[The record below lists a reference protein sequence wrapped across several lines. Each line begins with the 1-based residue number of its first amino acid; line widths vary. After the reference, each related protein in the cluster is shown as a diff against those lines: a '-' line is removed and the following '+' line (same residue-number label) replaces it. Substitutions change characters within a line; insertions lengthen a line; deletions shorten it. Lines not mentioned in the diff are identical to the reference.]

1 MAAAMEGPLIPTNS
15 FSAPTSAPSAPA
27 TSKPRLALAARTS
40 NLATSKKVADIQFE
54 LNAPRISAEMGT
66 RLLVSYVELLL
77 YLKGQ
82 VPFPP
87 SQLRRMVAGGRK
99 GSPHQNKLLKS
110 LSTLSA
116 DLPSTLSSY
125 GSSNIVTVAIV
136 FGLGREKC
144 FIQLSGTEFEQLK
157 DARETTELTTEPL
170 KKENRHDVEISSNEN
185 LKYNT
190 VPSKRRSPRPP
201 LQELSSVD
209 SLSSQISSI
218 SLRPSADE
226 AMIRQA
232 ERALSQAMACSEVE
246 FKGDLVPM
254 GAQVFLRAPR
264 RFKHRSWAVR
274 PEAARMLDAPYKALN
289 ESELPPIESVRVR
302 AKDTPIMVE
311 EAEEMI
317 WWGWD
322 GRLAGYA

>member
-1 MAAAMEGPLIPTNS
+1 MAGAVEGPIVPTDS
-15 FSAPTSAPSAPA
+15 FSIPTSAPGAVSS
-27 TSKPRLALAARTS
+27 SKPRSALSARAGHS
-40 NLATSKKVADIQFE
+40 AVSHAVVDIQLE
-54 LNAPRISAEMGT
+54 LGAPRISAEMGS

-116 DLPSTLSSY
+116 DLPSTLSSC
-125 GSSNIVTVAIV
+125 GSLKTITVAIV
-136 FGLGREKC
+136 FGLGRDKC
-144 FIQLSGTEFEQLK
+144 FVQLSGTDFEELK
-157 DARETTELTTEPL
+157 DVEETAESINEPV
-170 KKENRHDVEISSNEN
+170 KENHHALGLSEN
-185 LKYNT
+185 FKYNT
-190 VPSKRRSPRPP
+190 VPAKRRHSPRPP

-209 SLSSQISSI
+209 TLSSQLSSV
-218 SLRPSADE
+218 SLRPNADE

-246 FKGDLVPM
+246 FKSDLHPM
-254 GAQVFLRAPR
+254 GAQIFLRAPR
-264 RFKHRSWAVR
+264 RFKHGSWAVR
-274 PEAARMLDAPYKALN
+274 PEAARMLDAPYKVLN
-289 ESELPPIESVRVR
+289 ESDVPSVESVRVR
-302 AKDTPIMVE
+302 AKDAPSTVDE
-311 EAEEMI
+311 TEEMI